1 MFVQQF
7 LMFDTN
13 YVCEHA
19 SNIRMP
25 RPTRTATC
33 QRYPAIIIKKQK
45 LFTDHPKTVDMLKA
59 LDLEI

>member
-1 MFVQQF
+1 
-7 LMFDTN
+7 MFDTN